1 MQRVLQSRASVI
13 LTPKPYLWKILWL
26 WEHPPYGSTQWP
38 AWPLR
43 PGGCTGTPVQS
54 KGPGVWRRVKTG
66 EVSAREKAC
75 PKTSVAWETQLH
87 QTVWQRRKT
96 VSGPGV
102 GDEGRVKQ
110 GFGFELGA
118 VEESI
123 CFMEIVLQKTT
134 LRQLYPTSLPQIN
147 FIFLIC
153 GEKILKWCEHVSRGT
168 DAKSYLEQHF
178 ALELCS

>member
-13 LTPKPYLWKILWL
+13 LTQSRTSGKLFGFGNTHHMAAL
-26 WEHPPYGSTQWP
+26 QWP

-66 EVSAREKAC
+66 EVSAREKAY
-75 PKTSVAWETQLH
+75 PEDKHGL
-87 QTVWQRRKT
+87 
-96 VSGPGV
+96 
-102 GDEGRVKQ
+102 GDTTPSDCLTKKLEQSQDLGWGMRVELSR

-147 FIFLIC
+147 LVLIC
-153 GEKILKWCEHVSRGT
+153 GERK
-168 DAKSYLEQHF
+168 Y
-178 ALELCS
+178 